1 MNKLLSII
9 IPVYNGE
16 KYIKKCLDSVL
27 SQTYSNIEVI
37 IINDGSTDNS
47 YQILQEY
54 AKKDHRIFLLNQE
67 NVGSSLTRNTGIKY
81 AKGEY
86 ITFVDIDDYL
96 EKDTYEKVIA
106 KLQDDIDIACFSV
119 SCDYIKENY
128 SINKVLKSGIFSK
141 DEAVIELFT
150 KDIFNALWNKVY
162 KASLIKDKDYFPHE
176 FNQGED
182 LIFNCK
188 VFKQANKILLMNDI
202 FYHYIYQENATMI
215 SSFTKDNDLVLKN
228 KQKYVFE
235 LLSDID
241 MQIYYDYMLKEYE
254 VFVINLFMTNNNLSF
269 KAKLKMIEENIND
282 KYIIKNGKP
291 SNLYGK
297 IFKMTAKINP
307 FALTVVYY
315 ILTFAKKVSGNSYSK
330 VRKLI
335 YKGNIL

>member
-16 KYIKKCLDSVL
+16 KYISKCLNSVL
-27 SQTYSNIEVI
+27 SQTYTNIELI

-47 YQILQEY
+47 YQLLQKYAQEDNRIIL
-54 AKKDHRIFLLNQE
+54 INQE
-67 NVGSSLTRNTGIKY
+67 NAGSSLTRNTGIKY

-86 ITFVDIDDYL
+86 ITFVDIDDYV
-96 EKDTYEKVIA
+96 EKDAYEKVMD

-119 SCDYIKENY
+119 SCDYTKENY
-128 SINKVLKSGIFSK
+128 SISKILKSGIYPK
-141 DEAVIELFT
+141 AEAVKELFNN
-150 KDIFNALWNKVY
+150 DIFNALWNKIY
-162 KASLIKDKDYFPHE
+162 KATLIKDKDYFPHE

-188 VFKQANKILLMNDI
+188 VFKQANKILLLDDI

-215 SSFTKDNDLVLKN
+215 SSFTKNNDLVLKN
-228 KQKYVFE
+228 KQKYVFD

-241 MQIYYDYMLKEYE
+241 IQTYYDYMLKEYE
-254 VFVINLFMTNNNLSF
+254 VFVINLFMANNNLSF
-269 KAKLKMIEENIND
+269 KAKLEMIKENIDD
-282 KYIIKNGKP
+282 KYIIKRGIP
-291 SNLYGK
+291 TNLYGK
-297 IFKMTAKINP
+297 IFKMAAKINP
-307 FALTVVYY
+307 FVLTEVYY
-315 ILTFAKKVSGNSYSK
+315 ILTFAKKVAGNSYSK

>member
-16 KYIKKCLDSVL
+16 KYIEKCLDSVL

-54 AKKDHRIFLLNQE
+54 AKQDNRIFLLNQE
-67 NVGSSLTRNTGIKY
+67 NAGSSLTRNTGIKY
-81 AKGEY
+81 SKGEY
-86 ITFVDIDDYL
+86 ITFVDVDDYL
-96 EKDTYEKVIA
+96 EIDAYEKVMN

-119 SCDYIKENY
+119 SCDYTKENY
-128 SINKVLKSGIFSK
+128 SINKILKSGIFSK
-141 DEAVIELFT
+141 DEAVIELFN

-162 KASLIKDKDYFPHE
+162 KVSLIKNKDYFPHE

-215 SSFTKDNDLVLKN
+215 SSFTKNNDLVLKN
-228 KQKYVFE
+228 KQEYVFD

-254 VFVINLFMTNNNLSF
+254 VFVINLFMANNDLSFGEKKKMIENNLS
-269 KAKLKMIEENIND
+269 D
-282 KYIIKNGKP
+282 KQIIKKGV
-291 SNLYGK
+291 STSFYGK
-297 IFKMTAKINP
+297 IFKSLANTNTFFLIIG
-307 FALTVVYY
+307 YY
-315 ILTFAKKVSGNSYSK
+315 ILSAAKNIAGNNYSK
-330 VRKLI
+330 FRKVI
-335 YKGNIL
+335 NK

>member
-16 KYIKKCLDSVL
+16 KYIEKCLDSVL

-54 AKKDHRIFLLNQE
+54 AKKDNRIFLLNQE
-67 NVGSSLTRNTGIKY
+67 NAGSSLTRNTGIKY
-81 AKGEY
+81 SKGEY

-96 EKDTYEKVIA
+96 EKDAYEKVMN

-119 SCDYIKENY
+119 SCDYTKENY
-128 SINKVLKSGIFSK
+128 SINKILKSGIFSK
-141 DEAVIELFT
+141 DEAVIELFN

-162 KASLIKDKDYFPHE
+162 KASLIKNKDYFPHE

-188 VFKQANKILLMNDI
+188 VFKQANKILLMSDI

-215 SSFTKDNDLVLKN
+215 SSFTKNNDLVLKN
-228 KQKYVFE
+228 KQKYVLD

-254 VFVINLFMTNNNLSF
+254 VFVINLFMENNDLSFGEKKKIIENNLS
-269 KAKLKMIEENIND
+269 D
-282 KYIIKNGKP
+282 KQIIKKGV
-291 SNLYGK
+291 STSFYGK
-297 IFKMTAKINP
+297 IFKSLANTNI
-307 FALTVVYY
+307 FFLIIGYY
-315 ILTFAKKVSGNSYSK
+315 ILSAAKNIAGNNYSK
-330 VRKLI
+330 FRKVI
-335 YKGNIL
+335 NK